1 MLPLAQKAGVRMLIG
16 DDYSGVFREVLKDD
30 PLDHQVGCY
39 GRELAY
45 YAAIEG
51 LSARDV
57 LRWGTQYAGE
67 LLTDGTAKVGVV
79 EVGALADLIV
89 IDGDPAEDLTL
100 LSRPAESLKMLIRD
114 GRLEI
119 DRLTS
124 GHHGAR
130 GRARQRPEEHTSELQ
145 TQ

>member
-1 MLPLAQKAGVRMLIG
+1 MRISDWSSDVCSSDLKAGVRMLIG

-39 GRELAY
+39 GREFAY

-89 IDGDPAEDLTL
+89 IDGDPAESTEERRVGKEGVSTCR
-100 LSRPAESLKMLIRD
+100 SRGSP
-114 GRLEI
+114 
-119 DRLTS
+119 
-124 GHHGAR
+124 
-130 GRARQRPEEHTSELQ
+130 
-145 TQ
+145 